1 MKNSQ
6 LAILIPNKTGII
18 EYMSYHILHLTTPN
32 IKLYCEKGFLFCKYD
47 DESEKK
53 LPIADIRAIIVAT
66 HQVSFTNSCLAR
78 LMENDIVIL
87 HCNNHFKPIG
97 WSLGLD
103 RVVRTKAFLNQI
115 EQNEIFDNTL
125 WKTIL
130 FQKMQNQANCLN
142 LIGVKE
148 HSLEK
153 LINHP
158 LVSEGNVAKQYWQEY
173 FKILEVD
180 TIREHKNAETFEN
193 SCLNYGYAVISTLIY
208 RSVLIHGLC
217 PNLGIHH
224 KEKYGSMPFIYDLVE
239 PFRAFVDFY
248 LYKFKVNRGGD
259 FKNKKHKSWCE
270 YLAFCLKNYR
280 LKAKGLSYKIIDYIE
295 IYVEDITNAFI
306 KYSIEKL
313 TLPNIKEQYLYID
326 KHKNREY
333 EEQV

>member
-1 MKNSQ
+1 MHHILPLQISKNIKMKNSQ

-130 FQKMQNQANCLN
+130 FQKMQNKANCLN

-153 LINHP
+153 LINRP
-158 LVSEGNVAKQYWQEY
+158 LVSEGNVAKQ
-173 FKILEVD
+173 
-180 TIREHKNAETFEN
+180 
-193 SCLNYGYAVISTLIY
+193 
-208 RSVLIHGLC
+208 
-217 PNLGIHH
+217 
-224 KEKYGSMPFIYDLVE
+224 
-239 PFRAFVDFY
+239 
-248 LYKFKVNRGGD
+248 
-259 FKNKKHKSWCE
+259 
-270 YLAFCLKNYR
+270 
-280 LKAKGLSYKIIDYIE
+280 
-295 IYVEDITNAFI
+295 FI
-306 KYSIEKL
+306 KAVKQIAPSTGSINVIYITDAQWSNSVCIQKSDYNRSKYKTEIGEITEKQM
-313 TLPNIKEQYLYID
+313 TFW
-326 KHKNREY
+326 
-333 EEQV
+333 